1 MLTEANQ
8 ILDGGIKLI
17 RDSDL
22 PSFHRFPSPL
32 TAYFNR
38 SSVTRKRQR
47 IKEYIHPISI
57 MEAFDFAW
65 MERGSLCVCVC
76 VWDEVNRNKRGD
88 NVERHVELI
97 DYLQLLNRRG
107 GEGERNTFLYAY
119 IDLTLMQESI

>member
-1 MLTEANQ
+1 MLTGANQ

-65 MERGSLCVCVC
+65 MERSLC

-107 GEGERNTFLYAY
+107 GGRGIHFSMR
-119 IDLTLMQESI
+119 ISI

>member
-1 MLTEANQ
+1 M
-8 ILDGGIKLI
+8 
-17 RDSDL
+17 
-22 PSFHRFPSPL
+22 
-32 TAYFNR
+32 
-38 SSVTRKRQR
+38 
-47 IKEYIHPISI
+47 
-57 MEAFDFAW
+57 
-65 MERGSLCVCVC
+65 RGWNDLCVCVC